1 MRKALALCALA
12 FAALCTAAC
21 GSTDGGGNGGVF
33 GTDEPTEA
41 RPAEVL
47 ALEDRLTAIGLGF
60 DGYLGIAVVDLDNGE
75 LAALNGDAW
84 FPQQSVSKLWVAIT
98 ALDQADAGE
107 MDLGETATAR
117 FEDLTLFYQPVRKL
131 VLANGS
137 FTASYDEFIRRALTE
152 SDNTANDMVLNRVG
166 GPDAVRAMLAEKE
179 LTGIRFGPGERTMQS
194 AIAALEWRQSY
205 ALEENFFK
213 ARKLVP
219 AAARRAAFDAYVT
232 DPVDGAQPVAV
243 ARALARLAKG
253 ELLGPEA
260 SARMLGWLG
269 EVKSGPNRLKGGLP
283 EGWSI
288 AHKTGTGQVLD
299 TVPPG
304 VIGEQAGYND
314 VGILTAPGGR
324 RYAVAVLVG
333 RTKRPI
339 PERMELMHAVVGA
352 VVDYHYAVSGEP
364 RPNLQ
369 PLPEETR

>member
-1 MRKALALCALA
+1 MRALHRTLTRFALSL
-12 FAALCTAAC
+12 AALGLAAC
-21 GSTDGGGNGGVF
+21 SGLGTGSGDSETPPDATAEVS
-33 GTDEPTEA
+33 

-60 DGYLGIAVVDLDNGE
+60 DGYPGIAVVDLENGE
-75 LAALNGDAW
+75 LAALNGDQW
-84 FPQQSVSKLWVAIT
+84 FPQQSVSKLWVAIA
-98 ALDQADAGE
+98 ALDRAEQGE
-107 MDLGETATAR
+107 LDLGETATVR

-137 FTASYDEFIRRALTE
+137 FSASYEEFIRRALTE
-152 SDNTANDMVLNRVG
+152 SDNTANDMVLRRVG
-166 GPDAVRAMLAEKE
+166 GPDAVRDMLADKE
-179 LTGIRFGPGERTMQS
+179 LSGIRFGPGERAMQS
-194 AIAALEWRQSY
+194 TIAALEWRQSY

-219 AAARRAAFDAYVT
+219 VAARREAFDAYVT
-232 DPVDGAQPVAV
+232 DPVDGAQPAAV
-243 ARALARLAKG
+243 ARALARLAQG

-283 EGWSI
+283 AGWGI

-314 VGILTAPGGR
+314 VGILTAPDGR
-324 RYAVAVLVG
+324 RYAVAVMIG
-333 RTKRPI
+333 RTRRPV
-339 PERMELMHAVVGA
+339 PERMDLMHAVVDA
-352 VVDYHYAVSGEP
+352 VADYHYAVTGQP
-364 RPNLQ
+364 RPEAT
-369 PLPEETR
+369 P